1 MKQKKMFD
9 EEKELNPVSKN
20 IMARKIAD
28 HIADYDVILSM
39 KLLGIITHEL
49 TSEEIHKIYF
59 RFKLNL
65 NMLDGEGETI
75 KDLLIP

>member
-1 MKQKKMFD
+1 MK
-9 EEKELNPVSKN
+9 EEKELNPVSK
-20 IMARKIAD
+20 AQKIAD
-28 HIADYDVILSM
+28 YIADYDVILSM

-49 TSEEIHKIYF
+49 TSDEIHKIYL

>member
-1 MKQKKMFD
+1 MKRKKMID
-9 EEKELNPVSKN
+9 KEKELNPVSK
-20 IMARKIAD
+20 ARKIAD

-49 TSEEIHKIYF
+49 TSEEIHKIYL
-59 RFKLNL
+59 RFNLNL
-65 NMLDGEGETI
+65 NMLDGERETI

>member
-9 EEKELNPVSKN
+9 EEKELNPVSK
-20 IMARKIAD
+20 ARKIAD
-28 HIADYDVILSM
+28 YIADYDVILSM

>member
-9 EEKELNPVSKN
+9 EEKELNPVSK
-20 IMARKIAD
+20 ARKIAD

-75 KDLLIP
+75 KDLLIT

>member
-9 EEKELNPVSKN
+9 EEKELNPVSK
-20 IMARKIAD
+20 ARKIAD
-28 HIADYDVILSM
+28 YISDYDVILSM